1 MPESPR
7 TDGSRARE
15 TGFMAAL
22 SSWSAGRLKFISRLI
37 VAVGLVS
44 VLAGG
49 SLVGMVM
56 SASAA
61 TPTITLAI
69 KSSVAGT
76 CSGSLCKGLANG
88 DVINVSGAG
97 FSANQEASTLECN
110 DDPLQ
115 PVIVFLGNA
124 VPVSCTPI
132 VLVSTSAKG
141 TFGPSPFTVKTG
153 QTGPPDSAGV
163 PTCTP
168 VVTPTTII
176 PPGCT
181 TSGNPQTDA
190 AAYPC
195 PPTAAQQA
203 AGDTCV
209 LAIGDIK
216 GERGIGTILFGS
228 ETLPTSTTTTTGSTT
243 TTSTTTTTTLPTS
256 TSTATQVSTASVAL
270 GPAGAVSDTVTVRG
284 TPTYGSPSGNVNF
297 YVCQTSTTNTL
308 TTGPCSATAHSL
320 LGVAHLSAGADD
332 SSSASSGSFVPTSAG
347 TWCFSVIYGG
357 TSPYTGS
364 ADNTSSADLD
374 PNECTLVTPAS
385 SASTSFISSA
395 TVTLGP
401 TGSVTDF
408 VNVVGNVVGGPPT
421 GGVTFYVCHTSI
433 TQTLTATPCP
443 PSGTPEDSGVAL
455 VPGAGATSTMTSRA
469 FIPTSVGSWCFSAV
483 YGGSSTYAG
492 SADNTNNSNVD
503 ANECVVVGPPS
514 GDAITSAPNASAT
527 AGSSFSFQV
536 TTSGSPVPV
545 LKKKGRLPKGLHF
558 VNDHNGTA
566 TISGTPK
573 LSAVGVHSLTLSAK
587 FGKGKAKKIVT
598 QAFTLTVA

>member
-1 MPESPR
+1 
-7 TDGSRARE
+7 
-15 TGFMAAL
+15 
-22 SSWSAGRLKFISRLI
+22 
-37 VAVGLVS
+37 
-44 VLAGG
+44 
-49 SLVGMVM
+49 M

-61 TPTITLAI
+61 TPTVTLAI

-76 CSGSLCKGLANG
+76 CNGSLCKGLANG

-132 VLVSTSAKG
+132 VIVSTSAKG

-153 QTGPPDSAGV
+153 QTGPPDSIGV

-168 VVTPTTII
+168 VVTPTTVI
-176 PPGCT
+176 PPGCK

-216 GERGIGTILFGS
+216 GERAIGTILFGQ
-228 ETLPTSTTTTTGSTT
+228 ETLPTSTTITTGSTT
-243 TTSTTTTTTLPTS
+243 TTTSPTS
-256 TSTATQVSTASVAL
+256 TSTDTHVSTPSVAL

-284 TPTYGSPSGNVNF
+284 TPTHGSPTENVIF
-297 YVCQTSTTNTL
+297 YVCQTSTAKTL
-308 TTGPCSATAHSL
+308 TTGPCPATAHSL
-320 LGVAHLSAGADD
+320 LGAAHLSTGADD
-332 SSSASSGSFVPTSAG
+332 SSDASSGSFVPTASG
-347 TWCFSVIYGG
+347 TWCFSAVYGG
-357 TSPYTGS
+357 DSVYTGS
-364 ADNTSSADLD
+364 ADNTSAANLD
-374 PNECTLVTPAS
+374 GNECVLVTPAS
-385 SASTSFISSA
+385 STTASFISSA
-395 TVTLGP
+395 NVTLGP
-401 TGSVTDF
+401 TGSATDF
-408 VNVVGNVVGGPPT
+408 VTVSGNVVGGPPT

-433 TQTLTATPCP
+433 TQTLATDPCP

-455 VPGAGATSTMTSRA
+455 VSGAGATSTTTSST
-469 FIPTSVGSWCFSAV
+469 FIATAVGTWCFSAV
-483 YGGSSTYAG
+483 YGGSLTYTG
-492 SADNTNNSNVD
+492 SADNTNSSNVD
-503 ANECVVVGPPS
+503 ANECAVVGPPS
-514 GDAITSAPNASAT
+514 GDAFTSAPNASAT

-566 TISGTPK
+566 TISGNPK
-573 LSAVGVHSLTLSAK
+573 LSAVGVHSLTLFAQ
-587 FGKGKAKKIVT
+587 FGSGKNKKIVT